1 MEKREAHQQT
11 LPKDNRL
18 RKSYEFVAVLAARS
32 PEALR
37 LFSDWF
43 EVKVLT
49 HPAPGKLRFGFTVG
63 KKFAANSVDRNL
75 VRRILREAARC
86 RASVFSEVIFQKN
99 IGLDVS
105 LRLIRKIDDNPS
117 LPKTASTL
125 KKVLRADADALL
137 DKLFKEFSGK

>member
-1 MEKREAHQQT
+1 MENREAHQA

-18 RKSYEFVAVLAARS
+18 RKPYEFVAVLATRS

-43 EVKVLT
+43 EVRVLKR
-49 HPAPGKLRFGFTVG
+49 PAPAKLRFGFTVG

-75 VRRILREAARC
+75 VRRILRETARH
-86 RASVFSEVIFQKN
+86 RIGVFSERILQKN
-99 IGLDVS
+99 FGLDVC
-105 LRLIRKIDDNPS
+105 LRLVRKIDENPA
-117 LPKTASTL
+117 LPKTTGAL

-137 DKLFKEFSGK
+137 ENLFEELSEE